1 MVAENHYRNVRH
13 SEGGLKRKLTNLALA
28 GAFLALGV
36 ALGNYNSQYK
46 NSTPETDINNCQY
59 TKSEEYKIQ
68 EMADRYPG
76 ISPGNIK
83 VTLCNATPQDLKYMR
98 ELGF

>member
-1 MVAENHYRNVRH
+1 MVAENHYLNIRH
-13 SEGGLKRKLTNLALA
+13 SKNRVKRKLTNLALA
-28 GAFLALGV
+28 GAFLAVGV

-46 NSTPETDINNCQY
+46 NSTPETAINNCQY

-68 EMADRYPG
+68 EIADRYSG
-76 ISPGNIK
+76 ISPDNIK
-83 VTLCNATPQDLKYMR
+83 ATLCNATPKDLKYMR